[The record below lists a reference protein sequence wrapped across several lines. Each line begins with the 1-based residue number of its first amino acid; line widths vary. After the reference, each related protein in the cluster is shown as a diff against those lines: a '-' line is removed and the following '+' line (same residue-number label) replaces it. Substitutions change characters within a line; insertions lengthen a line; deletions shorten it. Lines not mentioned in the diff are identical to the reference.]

1 MINGTHQETDSQLRE
16 RSMMQFIDAIH
27 SEVFVADEDARLF
40 TSDAYAS
47 QRPPFA
53 SMFCVPATSAP
64 VERVDLFSQN
74 GLTTRPRTAKMSDT
88 LLESLFLNATPLC
101 IVCIV
106 AYIVGY
112 MDNERYTLQKIARI
126 RRCVKRKS

>member
-16 RSMMQFIDAIH
+16 RSMMQYIDAIH
-27 SEVFVADEDARLF
+27 LVFVADEDAPLF

-47 QRPPFA
+47 LRPLFA

-88 LLESLFLNATPLC
+88 LLESLVFFFCNANATVYSL
-101 IVCIV
+101 
-106 AYIVGY
+106 YSS
-112 MDNERYTLQKIARI
+112 L
-126 RRCVKRKS
+126 

>member
-1 MINGTHQETDSQLRE
+1 
-16 RSMMQFIDAIH
+16 MQYIDAIH
-27 SEVFVADEDARLF
+27 SEVFVADEDAPLF

-47 QRPPFA
+47 LRPLFA

-88 LLESLFLNATPLC
+88 LLESLVFFF
-101 IVCIV
+101 
-106 AYIVGY
+106 Y
-112 MDNERYTLQKIARI
+112 MQRH
-126 RRCVKRKS
+126 CVLSV

>member
-27 SEVFVADEDARLF
+27 SEVFVTDEDARLF

-47 QRPPFA
+47 RRPPFA

-112 MDNERYTLQKIARI
+112 MDNERYTRQKIDRI